1 MRKTQFG
8 QSGDC
13 GVRHNLQINQ
23 GITVS
28 TATQHIPLSFSQER
42 YHECEGEI
50 SLRMSHFFLGYI
62 KELHRHFEGDLTL
75 VIVLAEIAH
84 HSSHPHFPPSSDGD
98 KSDGELWDGAGFAR
112 LPSCSAYSLATATGL
127 PRETVRRKIARLI
140 ELGWIEKTGRAE
152 VRITP
157 KVAEHFTPEFNIRL
171 LDQFLQTADRIRGV
185 LSNTTKQTK

>member
-1 MRKTQFG
+1 VT
-8 QSGDC
+8 S
-13 GVRHNLQINQ
+13 
-23 GITVS
+23 S
-28 TATQHIPLSFSQER
+28 TQHIPLSFSQER
-42 YHECEGEI
+42 YDECGGEI
-50 SLRMSHFFLGYI
+50 SLRMSHFFLGYL

-98 KSDGELWDGAGFAR
+98 QSAGELWDEAGFGR

-127 PRETVRRKIARLI
+127 PRETVRRKIARLT

-171 LDQFLQTADRIRGV
+171 LDQLLRTADGIRGV
-185 LSNTTKQTK
+185 LSDTNQTK

>member
-1 MRKTQFG
+1 M
-8 QSGDC
+8 
-13 GVRHNLQINQ
+13 
-23 GITVS
+23 S
-28 TATQHIPLSFSQER
+28 TDAQHSPLSFSQER

-50 SLRMSHFFLGYI
+50 SLRMSHFFLGYL

-84 HSSHPHFPPSSDGD
+84 HSSHPHFPPSTDGD
-98 KSDGELWDGAGFAR
+98 KSGGELWDGAGFAR
-112 LPSCSAYSLATATGL
+112 LPSCSAFSLATATGL
-127 PRETVRRKIARLI
+127 PRETVRRKIARLT

-171 LDQFLQTADRIRGV
+171 LDQLLRTADGIRGV
-185 LSNTTKQTK
+185 LSNTNLTK